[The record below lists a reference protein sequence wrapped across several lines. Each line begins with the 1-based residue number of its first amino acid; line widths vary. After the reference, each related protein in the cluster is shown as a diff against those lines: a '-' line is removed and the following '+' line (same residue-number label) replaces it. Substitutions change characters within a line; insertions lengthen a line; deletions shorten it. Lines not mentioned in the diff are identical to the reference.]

1 VIRDRPRVS
10 GIFGANRATL
20 AVPALALLALA
31 GGGVVWL
38 LADAAAARVVL
49 TTGLVLSGA
58 PVVWNTIRHAAR
70 GHFATD
76 IVATLAIVG
85 ALIIAQPIAGLVVVL
100 MQTGGE
106 ALERYAAGRAS
117 SALEQLEAAAPRIA
131 RRLTPDGTV
140 HETRVE
146 DIVVGDVLLIR
157 PGDPVPSDC
166 VVVSGESHLDTSRI
180 TGEPVPRRVIAGA
193 RVVSGV
199 HNVEGALTVRATAPA
214 AESQYARI
222 VALVRSAQASKAPLQ
237 RLADRYAVWF
247 TPVTL
252 ALCAVTW
259 FVTGDADRVV
269 AILTVATPCPLI
281 LATPVAIIGG
291 INQAA
296 RHHVIVRDG
305 AALES
310 LALVNAIVLDKTGTL
325 TTGTPEVV
333 GITATGALSA
343 NDLLMLGASLE
354 QVTAHIV
361 GRAVVEAARAR
372 DLRLHRPTAVVETP
386 GEGLTGTVDGRR
398 VTIGGRAYVEKL
410 HRIDVAKSAPVRDA
424 RLTAWIAIDGALAGY
439 IALDERMRPAVRESL
454 EGIRT
459 LGIRRVVLLSGDDPA
474 HTRVLAEEAGIDESS
489 GGLLPA
495 EKALYV
501 VAMQR
506 AGLRVLMIGDG
517 TNDAPALSA
526 ADVGI
531 ALASGGG
538 GIAAEAADA
547 VLLSDDL
554 SAVADSVR
562 IGQRSIA
569 IARQSIR
576 VGLGLSVAAM
586 GFAAAG
592 FIAPVAGALLQE
604 VVDVAVILNALRAA
618 ANAGRRR

>member
-1 VIRDRPRVS
+1 MTDRPRVT
-10 GIFGANRATL
+10 GIFGANRAAL

-31 GGGVVWL
+31 GGGVVWFF
-38 LADAAAARVVL
+38 ADAAPARLVL
-49 TTGLVLSGA
+49 TAGLVVSGT

-85 ALIIAQPIAGLVVVL
+85 ALMIAQPIAGLVVVL

-131 RRLTPDGTV
+131 RRLTPDGAV
-140 HETRVE
+140 HEMRVE

-157 PGDPVPSDC
+157 PGDPVPCDC
-166 VVVSGESHLDTSRI
+166 VVLTGESHLDTSRI
-180 TGEPVPRRVIAGA
+180 TGEPVPRRVIGGA

-199 HNVEGALTVRATAPA
+199 HNIEGALTVRATAPA

-247 TPVTL
+247 TPITL
-252 ALCAVTW
+252 AVCAVTW

-310 LALVNAIVLDKTGTL
+310 LALVNAVVLDKTGTL
-325 TTGTPEVV
+325 TTGTPEVTNT
-333 GITATGALSA
+333 TATGRWSTT
-343 NDLLMLGASLE
+343 DLLVLGASLE
-354 QVTAHIV
+354 QVTSHVV
-361 GRAVVEAARAR
+361 GRAIVEAARAR
-372 DLRLHRPTAVVETP
+372 ELRLHRPTGVVETP
-386 GEGLTGTVDGRR
+386 GEGLTGTVVERM
-398 VTIGGRAYVEKL
+398 VTIGGRAFVEKM
-410 HRIDVAKSAPVRDA
+410 HGIDIARTVAVDDA

-439 IALDERMRPAVRESL
+439 ISLDERMRPAVRESL
-454 EGIRT
+454 EEIRT
-459 LGIRRVVLLSGDDPA
+459 LGLRRVVLLSGDDPS
-474 HTRVLAEEAGIDESS
+474 HTRALAHAAGIDEAS

-495 EKALYV
+495 DKARYV
-501 VAMQR
+501 GEMQR

-517 TNDAPALSA
+517 TNDAPALTA

-554 SAVADSVR
+554 RAVVDSVS

-576 VGLGLSVAAM
+576 VGLGLSVTAM

-604 VVDVAVILNALRAA
+604 AVDVAVILNALRAA
-618 ANAGRRR
+618 ASGRRRP

>member
-1 VIRDRPRVS
+1 MKP
-10 GIFGANRATL
+10 TL
-20 AVPALALLALA
+20 AISPAPALVSPAVALLTLA
-31 GGGVVWL
+31 GAGVVWL
-38 LADAAAARVVL
+38 SAGAGPARVVL
-49 TTGLVLSGA
+49 TAGLVVSGA
-58 PVVWNTIRHAAR
+58 PVVWNTLRHAAR

-76 IVATLAIVG
+76 IVATLAILG
-85 ALIIAQPIAGLVVVL
+85 ALIVAQPIAGLVVVL

-117 SALEQLEAAAPRIA
+117 SALQQLEAAAPRIA
-131 RRLTPDGTV
+131 RRLTADGVV
-140 HETRVE
+140 HDTRVD

-157 PGDPVPSDC
+157 PGDAVPCDSI
-166 VVVSGESHLDTSRI
+166 VLTGESHLDTSRI

-193 RVVSGV
+193 TVASGV
-199 HNVEGALTVRATAPA
+199 HNVEGALTVRVIAPA

-222 VALVRSAQASKAPLQ
+222 VALVRNAQASKAPLQ

-252 ALCAVTW
+252 AVCAVTW
-259 FVTGDADRVV
+259 FVTRDADRVV

-281 LATPVAIIGG
+281 LAAPVAIIGG

-296 RHHVIVRDG
+296 RHRVIVRDG
-305 AALES
+305 AALEA
-310 LALVNAIVLDKTGTL
+310 LAFVNAIVLDKTGTL
-325 TTGTPEVV
+325 TTGTPAVI
-333 GITATGALSA
+333 GTTSIGSRSG
-343 NDLLMLGASLE
+343 DGLLLLGASLE
-354 QVTAHIV
+354 QVTSHIV

-372 DLRLHRPTAVVETP
+372 DLPLHRPTHVVETP
-386 GEGLTGTVDGRR
+386 GEGLTGTVLGQS
-398 VTIGGRAYVEKL
+398 VTIGGRAYIERM
-410 HRIDVAKSAPVRDA
+410 HGIDIGSIVTTSKA
-424 RLTAWIAIDGALAGY
+424 RLTAWIAIDGSLAGY
-439 IALDERMRPAVRESL
+439 ISLDERMRPAVRDNL
-454 EGIRT
+454 VQLRA
-459 LGIRRVVLLSGDDPA
+459 LGVQRVVLLSGDDPA
-474 HTRVLAEEAGIDESS
+474 HTQAVALEAGIDESS

-495 EKALYV
+495 DKARYV
-501 VAMQR
+501 GEMQR

-517 TNDAPALSA
+517 TNDAPALTA

-554 SAVADSVR
+554 RGVADSVR

-592 FIAPVAGALLQE
+592 FIEPVAGALLQE
-604 VVDVAVILNALRAA
+604 AVDIAVILNALRAA
-618 ANAGRRR
+618 AGAGRRS